1 MNNFVD
7 EVLASAPRYNIKD
20 NDGNML
26 FSNVQTELATRVQ
39 TQGTPLN
46 KAFFDSIK
54 NDLNSRL
61 LINNKAS
68 TAEAVAGVN
77 NTKYMTPLRTKEV
90 LNSLKT
96 IKNIS
101 TGTTSETLYT
111 FNNNSTSIIK
121 IEGLIGSPVYYNNLR
136 TSITLNGTQ
145 IRYGADD
152 SGHYNV
158 DSSHVV
164 NVGEVTSIDTYS
176 PFWYEFNMATKTW
189 KAYVYEYSR
198 SGGFIYIEPHEY
210 HGMFTSL
217 TNLVVSK
224 PSQVPLKVTIT
235 EIV

>member
-7 EVLASAPRYNIKD
+7 EVLVSAPRYNIKD

-68 TAEAVAGVN
+68 TAEAVAGTD

-96 IKNIS
+96 IRNIA
-101 TGTTSETLYT
+101 TGTQSETLYT

-121 IEGLIGSPVYYNNLR
+121 IEGLIGSPAVYNNSFP
-136 TSITLNGTQ
+136 TITLNGRL

-152 SGHYNV
+152 AGSYNV
-158 DSSHVV
+158 NSSHVV
-164 NVGEVTSIDTYS
+164 NVGNVTSSDTYS

-198 SGGFIYIEPHEY
+198 SGNYINIEPHEY
-210 HGMFTSL
+210 HGIFESL
-217 TNLVVSK
+217 TNLVITK
-224 PSQVPLKVTIT
+224 PRQIPLKVTIT

>member
-26 FSNVQTELATRVQ
+26 FSNVQTELATGVQ

-54 NDLNSRL
+54 NDINSRL

-68 TAEAVAGVN
+68 TAEAVAGTD

-121 IEGLIGSPVYYNNLR
+121 IEGLIGSPAVYNNSFP
-136 TSITLNGTQ
+136 TITLNGSL

-152 SGHYNV
+152 AGSYNV
-158 DSSHVV
+158 GSSHVV
-164 NVGEVTSIDTYS
+164 NVGNVTSVDTYS

-189 KAYVYEYSR
+189 KAYVYEYYR